1 MRKVVAVLAVALSF
15 GCAGIR
21 IEDIETTRPLPSGS
35 CLIVGFLGGRDAWN
49 DETKGVRRLALDLR
63 RRGLFAET
71 FENRSRP
78 VALAFVE
85 EAQASRLVVYGQ
97 SFGGAAVVSFARE
110 VRVPIELTLQIDSI
124 GRNDA
129 ILPPNVRNAA
139 NAFQTDGWFLDGEHP
154 IRAEDPARTRVLG
167 NWRFDY
173 SRPPG
178 SEISLADV
186 PWWKLAFRI
195 PHARMDRDPEVWSFA
210 RRLVEAACAGK
221 DLESLTP
228 MPPASRALSS
238 KD

>member
-1 MRKVVAVLAVALSF
+1 MPKEVAVLAVVLSF

-21 IEDIETTRPLPSGS
+21 IEDIETKRPLPPSS
-35 CLIVGFLGGRDAWN
+35 CLVVGFLGGRDAWN
-49 DETKGVRRLALDLR
+49 DETKGVRQLALDLR
-63 RRGLFAET
+63 RRGLSAET

-78 VALAFVE
+78 VAIAFVE

-110 VRVPIELTLQIDSI
+110 VGVPIELTLQIDSV

-129 ILPPNVRNAA
+129 ILPPNVRNGA
-139 NAFQTDGWFLDGEHP
+139 NVFQTDGWFLDGEHP
-154 IRAEDPARTRVLG
+154 IHAEDSARTRVLG
-167 NWRFDY
+167 NWRVDY

-210 RRLVEAACAGK
+210 RLLVEAACAGET
-221 DLESLTP
+221 LENVTP
-228 MPPASRALSS
+228 MRPGV
-238 KD
+238 